1 MLAGETGEQ
10 LLVQVRE
17 EAGEAA
23 AIHNDGVADLVPER
37 PVEIAGRDAEVSADI
52 DDDGAHGA
60 AAHLGGDLLFRGEV
74 RETWVFG
81 GVRWLGVGRRDLPH
95 GARPACDGQANR
107 RRRKVLAACGAPA
120 KPDFERRRPA
130 QAAGDAGEDDREV
143 GGAKGAG
150 EQGESWGRGAL
161 LNVLASCLP

>member
-81 GVRWLGVGRRDLPH
+81 GVRWLGVGRCDLPH
-95 GARPACDGQANR
+95 GARPACDGQAI
-107 RRRKVLAACGAPA
+107 
-120 KPDFERRRPA
+120 
-130 QAAGDAGEDDREV
+130 
-143 GGAKGAG
+143 GAG
-150 EQGESWGRGAL
+150 VRSWPRAARRQSRLRAPRRGAGRW
-161 LNVLASCLP
+161 